1 VSAGAGGEVGMAE
14 TALRHRDVFDT
25 RPTLAREGGREVA
38 MDDHGVRRIP
48 ATWRWGYVGATF
60 TAAGVSTAMIYP
72 LSGALY
78 TINYGAK
85 AALIAAAI
93 TAVYA
98 CITCYY
104 VIRHVVNEGINAD
117 LLSRSTFGY
126 IGSAF
131 NAILYATVCGFLFA
145 AEGSVMAHA
154 LAESVPAIPYWG
166 WALLTNASFVLL
178 GLFGMVLLTKVQ
190 WATLVFYFAGLAVA
204 VWALL
209 QGWDER
215 VSLTQMHG
223 WWRQN
228 PNGVPLDGWTILEAT
243 SSYIGVLGAILAVFT
258 TDVARFMRREQRGFG
273 GMFFVAV
280 NTIIPVVLMYVTGI
294 MMLAAS
300 GQPDPGVTLVRL
312 IGGLGLAV
320 TLITQVRINLL
331 NLYGGTLGLAN
342 FFSRIFG
349 YVPGRQFWAIPFLV
363 VATGIILTPF
373 REHFGQITI
382 YISVFLC
389 AWVSTLIGERAL
401 VRRAYGLPTWSEVRR
416 AYLPDYNVVGLVSMW
431 VPVAI
436 GCVMASGVL
445 GRHVRALA
453 VPFCIAVPF
462 VLPGL
467 LAAMLGPVRLV
478 RAYVGRDMVVPPQHM
493 EVVSCGRCQG
503 EYHRSDFALCPFHQ
517 GIWICSYCCMSEL
530 QCGTVCRTDAAP
542 VVRAPLLHAE

>member
-1 VSAGAGGEVGMAE
+1 MGSAP
-14 TALRHRDVFDT
+14 LRLRDVFDT

-85 AALIAAAI
+85 AALIAAGV

-98 CITCYY
+98 LITCYFI
-104 VIRHVVNEGINAD
+104 IRHVVNEGINAD

-131 NAILYATVCGFLFA
+131 NAVLYATVCGFLFA

-154 LAESVPAIPYWG
+154 LQEAVPSVPYWG
-166 WALLTNASFVLL
+166 WAVVTNASFVLL

-190 WATLVFYFAGLAVA
+190 WATLVFYFAGLTVA
-204 VWALL
+204 FWALI

-215 VSLTQMHG
+215 ASLERMQG
-223 WWRQN
+223 WWNLN
-228 PNGVPLDGWTILEAT
+228 PNNVPFDGWTVLEAT

-280 NTIIPVVLMYVTGI
+280 NTIIPVVIMYVTGI
-294 MMLAAS
+294 TMLAAT

-312 IGGLGLAV
+312 IGGLGLAI

-349 YVPGRQFWAIPFLV
+349 YVPGRQFWVVPFLV

-389 AWVSTLIGERAL
+389 AWVSTLIGERVL
-401 VRRAYGLPTWSEVRR
+401 VRASHGLPSWSEVRR

-436 GCVMASGVL
+436 ACVMATGLL

-453 VPFCIAVPF
+453 VPFAIVVPF
-462 VLPGL
+462 LLPGL
-467 LAAMLGPVRLV
+467 LGALLGEERLV
-478 RAYVGRDMVVPPQHM
+478 RAYVGRDMVVPPQDM
-493 EVVSCGRCQG
+493 DVVSCGRCQG
-503 EYHRSDFALCPFHQ
+503 EFHRSDFARCPFH
-517 GIWICSYCCMSEL
+517 GDIWICSYCCMSEL
-530 QCGTVCRTDAAP
+530 QCGTVCRTGAAP
-542 VVRAPLLHAE
+542 VVQAPMLQPE